1 MAAPLSLVDR
11 FGRRIS
17 TLRVSLTDH
26 CNFRCV
32 YCMPPEGV
40 PYMPKS
46 SYLSTE
52 GIARVVRVTGDM
64 GVTRYRLTGGEPLL
78 RPDVVSIVERLRAIV
93 LVGDDLDHLRYHITR
108 SLDSDSVAFPEVL
121 SPQLLA
127 IVE

>member
-1 MAAPLSLVDR
+1 MAGSLPLVDR
-11 FGRRIS
+11 FGRRVS

-40 PYMPKS
+40 SYMPKS

-52 GIARVVRVTGDM
+52 GIARVVRITGDM

-78 RPDVVSIVERLRAIV
+78 RPDVVSIVERLRAIERLHDQAGHACDLPV
-93 LVGDDLDHLRYHITR
+93 LVDLSRDTGQTTLPLEIGD
-108 SLDSDSVAFPEVL
+108 EL
-121 SPQLLA
+121 S
-127 IVE
+127 